1 MKKPLLI
8 ILTIS
13 ILGFL
18 GYWGIEMFQ
27 FAEGVKEDAERIEKF
42 KEQNPSEELIIN
54 KESIKSKE
62 LKEILLTETK
72 LGNTNLNELDGTNI
86 KQNLKLGFPA
96 FNIKEEIGQQDG
108 PDFKLYQ
115 VDYMN
120 EEVFFIAMDSY
131 DSMLV
136 QDIWTKNPKIKDKYG
151 AYVGITIDSILTKRP
166 DINFH
171 SDLHYNIYGSAIN
184 SKIQYRLNGDFK
196 SLNDSSFVAEDFK
209 VEKWQIEGMKV
220 EYLIWRK

>member
-8 ILTIS
+8 ILAIS

-18 GYWGIEMFQ
+18 GYWGIEMSQ
-27 FAEGVKEDAERIEKF
+27 FAEGVKQDTQRLEKL
-42 KEQNPSEELIIN
+42 KGQNTSGELIIN
-54 KESIKSKE
+54 KESIESKA

-86 KQNLKLGFPA
+86 KQNLELGFPA
-96 FNIKEEIGQQDG
+96 FEIKQEIGQQDG

-115 VDYMN
+115 VNYMN
-120 EEVFFIAMDSY
+120 EEIFFVSMDSY

-136 QDIWTKNPKIKDKYG
+136 QDIWTKNPKIKDEYG
-151 AYVGITIDSILTKRP
+151 SFVGITIDSILTKRI

-171 SDLHYNIYGSAIN
+171 SDLHYNIYASAKN
-184 SKIQYRLNGDFK
+184 SKIEYRLSGDFK
-196 SLNDSSFVAEDFK
+196 NLNDSSFVAEDYK
-209 VEKWQIEGMKV
+209 VEKWQVEGMKV

>member
-1 MKKPLLI
+1 MNKTPLI

-18 GYWGIEMFQ
+18 GYWGIEMSQ
-27 FAEGVKEDAERIEKF
+27 FAKGVKQDAQRMEKF
-42 KEQNPSEELIIN
+42 KEQHPTEEVIIN
-54 KESIKSKE
+54 KESIESKD
-62 LKEILLTETK
+62 LKDILLTETK
-72 LGNTNLNELDGTNI
+72 LGNINLNELDGTNI

-96 FNIKEEIGQQDG
+96 FKIKEEIGQQDG

-120 EEVFFIAMDSY
+120 EEVFFISMDSY

-136 QDIWTKNPKIKDKYG
+136 QDIWTKNPKIKDEYG
-151 AYVGITIDSILTKRP
+151 SFVGITIDSVLTKRP
-166 DINFH
+166 GMNFH
-171 SDLHYNIYGSAIN
+171 SDLHYNIYASAKN

-196 SLNDSSFVAEDFK
+196 NLNDSLLVAEDFTVK
-209 VEKWQIEGMKV
+209 KWQTEGMKV

>member
-1 MKKPLLI
+1 MKKTLLI

-27 FAEGVKEDAERIEKF
+27 FAEGVKEDAERIEKL
-42 KEQNPSEELIIN
+42 KEQNPDKELIIN
-54 KESIKSKE
+54 KKSIESKG
-62 LKEILLTETK
+62 LKEVLLTESK
-72 LGNTNLNELDGTNI
+72 LGNTDLNELDGTNI
-86 KQNLKLGFPA
+86 KHNLELGFPA
-96 FNIKEEIGQQDG
+96 FEIKEEIGQQDG

-115 VDYMN
+115 VNYIN
-120 EEVFFIAMDSY
+120 EEIFFISMDSY

-136 QDIWTKNPKIKDKYG
+136 QDIWTKNPKIKDEYG
-151 AYVGITIDSILTKRP
+151 LFVGVPIDSVLANRSN
-166 DINFH
+166 INFH
-171 SDLHYNIYGSAIN
+171 SDLHYNIYASAKN
-184 SKIQYRLNGDFK
+184 SKIQYRLNGEFK
-196 SLNDSSFVAEDFK
+196 SLNDSSFVAEDYS

>member
-18 GYWGIEMFQ
+18 GYWGIEMYQ
-27 FAEGVKEDAERIEKF
+27 FAEGAKQDAQRLKKF
-42 KEQNPSEELIIN
+42 EEQNTSGELIIN
-54 KESIKSKE
+54 QESIESKD

-86 KQNLKLGFPA
+86 KQNLELGFPS
-96 FNIKEEIGQQDG
+96 FEIKEEIGQQDG
-108 PDFKLYQ
+108 PDFRLYQ
-115 VDYMN
+115 VQYMN
-120 EEVFFIAMDSY
+120 EDVFFISMDSY

-136 QDIWTKNPKIKDKYG
+136 QDIWTKNQKIKDEYG
-151 AYVGITIDSILTKRP
+151 SFVGIAIDSILTKRP
-166 DINFH
+166 EINFH
-171 SDLHYNIYGSAIN
+171 SDLHYNIYASAKN
-184 SKIQYRLNGDFK
+184 SKIEYRLNGDFK
-196 SLNDSSFVAEDFK
+196 SLNDSSFVTEDFK
-209 VEKWQIEGMKV
+209 VKKWQIEGMKV

>member
-1 MKKPLLI
+1 MKKTLLI

-27 FAEGVKEDAERIEKF
+27 FAEGVKEDAERIEKL
-42 KEQNPSEELIIN
+42 KEQNPDKELIIN
-54 KESIKSKE
+54 KKSIESKD
-62 LKEILLTETK
+62 LKEVLLTESK
-72 LGNTNLNELDGTNI
+72 LGNTDLNELDGTNI
-86 KQNLKLGFPA
+86 KHNLELGFPA
-96 FNIKEEIGQQDG
+96 FEIKEEIGQQDG

-115 VDYMN
+115 VNYIN
-120 EEVFFIAMDSY
+120 EEIFFISMDSY

-136 QDIWTKNPKIKDKYG
+136 QDIWTKNPKIKDEYG
-151 AYVGITIDSILTKRP
+151 LFVGVPIDSVLANRSN
-166 DINFH
+166 INFH
-171 SDLHYNIYGSAIN
+171 SDLHYNIYASAKN
-184 SKIQYRLNGDFK
+184 SKIQYRLNGEFK
-196 SLNDSSFVAEDFK
+196 SLNDSSFVAEDYS